1 MIRPT
6 KHDDGGP
13 PSQLWVD
20 CTMQLATRNN
30 FEGAQC
36 HDHIVVIFNGIEV
49 VKVIWELPVARV
61 VDIGADGDGI

>member
-1 MIRPT
+1 
-6 KHDDGGP
+6 
-13 PSQLWVD
+13 
-20 CTMQLATRNN
+20 MQLATRNN